1 MKKTLSILLLAVVAK
16 SMSAATVD
24 HTGKYFTVTE
34 GDTSY
39 KIGRESL
46 DNTLRNINSSNLA
59 LFLQKGRISAHK
71 LSDGGYMLRGHVNGL
86 GGGPLLAGFS
96 YWCVK
101 TLCWGGVVGAGTA
114 AVVAPVVGAGV
125 ALAGGGG
132 AAITTGALATGAA
145 KVGAGVV
152 VKSVVGASVAS
163 GASVVGNAMIA
174 TTAGSAAT
182 QLTTAAV
189 ISSTAGTSLGLIGTI
204 EALALAAYAG
214 ALALPT
220 P

>member
-16 SMSAATVD
+16 SMSAATVG

-34 GDTSY
+34 SDRSY
-39 KIGRESL
+39 RVGRESL

-59 LFLQKGRISAHK
+59 LFLQKGRISANK
-71 LSDGGYMLRGHVNGL
+71 LNDGSYMLRGHVNGL
-86 GGGPLLAGFS
+86 GGGPLLASFS

-101 TLCWGGVVGAGTA
+101 SLCWGGIAAAGAG
-114 AVVAPVVGAGV
+114 VVATGVGAGV

-132 AAITTGALATGAA
+132 AAATAGGLAAGTA
-145 KVGAGVV
+145 KMGIGLGIKAVADTAVVSGAGV
-152 VKSVVGASVAS
+152 
-163 GASVVGNAMIA
+163 IA
-174 TTAGSAAT
+174 TGIGATATG
-182 QLTTAAV
+182 TAMASTGTVAV
-189 ISSTAGTSLGLIGTI
+189 VTASAGTSLGVLGTI
-204 EALALAAYAG
+204 EALCLAAYAG